1 MKKTILTSLYVI
13 LLTNFCFSQCPQFYD
28 YNGNLSSLPEWIVC
42 DGSDFSLNL
51 QSDVNIGNYSIDW
64 GDGSAQ
70 SSGNSWLANNAII
83 HTYNQSVA
91 TYTLTINL
99 TDIPCTVT
107 GEITMEEPTNA
118 SIQIPFGGITSTC
131 APGDIDFIN
140 SSTDVS
146 ENTTFTWNFSDGTPN
161 ETFDFNNVGQL
172 VSHLYE
178 SGTVSCATQVTLT
191 AENKCNTLQ
200 GGASLA
206 TFTPIRIWDIDN
218 ASISASSTLLC
229 YPDVSVSFQN
239 TSDRNCHA
247 QGNVNQ
253 RYEYWNL
260 GDYWGLGYD
269 SIIDWRPWPPAL
281 NIDVDFPGVGNYEIM
296 LIDSSF
302 CGLDSA
308 TVYVNIVN
316 SPMAGL
322 SADDDSICVGESVL
336 FHNLSTGFTS
346 NYIWDFGDGSSW
358 TQIWGGDI
366 LRTFFTPGTFEVL
379 LIPQISGACR
389 DTARVNIFVSDVP
402 NANFSFDN
410 NDGCDSLNVQ
420 ISNISSTDITQWDWD
435 FGNGNTDNSSIP
447 PLQHYDTSGLY
458 TVSLNVSNT
467 SGCTNSFSDQIN
479 VYERPISNFEPINV
493 CVNQL
498 SQFNDLSLSQA
509 NDAIINWSWEFS
521 SIDSS
526 NLQNPTYAF
535 TNAGIHEVILEV
547 STAHCKDSDT
557 IDVFVESLPTANY
570 STDTSIGCSPLNITF
585 INSSSNNSINYD
597 WDFGDNSSSNI
608 ENTMHEFINT
618 SSNDTTY
625 NSLLIVSTLAGCKDS
640 ISKPITVLSN
650 PTASFTNNAVLD
662 CAPLNVDFTNTSSNA
677 SNYVWDLGDGSDT
690 DTNTH
695 INHSFD
701 NLNLLIETFDVE
713 LIAFNTNGCKDTTT
727 NKIIVYPQPQFDFST
742 IPATGCSPL
751 EVNFPSSNGAVAYNW
766 DFGDGNSSFIS
777 TPTHTYNNNTNT
789 NLTFNVKLLATSP
802 FGCMDSS
809 FQQIEV
815 FPNPTANFITSEDT
829 ACSPLNTTITN
840 ISTNANDY
848 QWYMGDGTTT
858 TNSNPNFDYT
868 FNNAESYIQNYDIK
882 LVVENTFNCKDSII
896 KEVVVNPIVN
906 ADFTVDTLGC
916 TPLNVNF
923 INNSLGGITYQ
934 WDFDDGTN
942 STTPLNQNHQY
953 VNNQNNAVSFFP
965 TLILESSLGC
975 KDSIQQEISV
985 LPVPNAQFYVSED
998 TACSPLNTI
1007 ITNVSTNA
1015 NDYQWYMGDGT
1026 INTNS
1031 NPNFDYTFNNAESY
1045 IQNYDIKLVVENTF
1059 NCKDSIVKEV
1069 VVNPIVNADF
1079 TVDTLGCTPLSV
1091 NFINNSFGGITY
1103 QWDFD
1108 DGTTSSSSLN
1118 QNHQYVNNQNN
1129 AVSFFPTLILES
1141 GLGCRDSIQKEIIVS
1156 PTPSAN
1162 FTSSDNS
1169 GCHPLILNLINTST
1183 GSQDFVW
1190 NLGDGNII
1198 SDSLN
1203 ISSYQYINSTTLP
1216 HNYTIKLIAKNSYN
1230 CMDSIS
1236 ENIVVYPQ
1244 VEADF
1249 VSDSIG
1255 CSPLEINFYNLSIG
1269 EEYYWDFDDGTT
1281 SNSSNNEMHTYSN
1294 SSNSQLS
1301 FFPNLKVE
1309 NQYGC
1314 KDSIQQEVIVLPVP
1328 NAQFSVSENNGC
1340 HPFEISINN
1349 TSTDGENYI
1358 FDMGNGNTISSTLQT
1373 LNYSYQNTTQD
1384 VQNYTISLLASSLNQ
1399 LCTDTF
1405 TTAVSVYPKV
1415 FSKYVSDS
1423 AGCSPLN
1430 AQFYNLSTNADNY
1443 EWDFGNGQNSN
1454 TALTASQQYIN
1465 NSSQT
1470 ISFNTSLISSS
1481 NYGCSDTSYQVI
1493 YVYPTPLVDFSVS
1506 PISQTLPNSTV
1517 EITNNSS
1524 VGNWNYQWGFGD
1536 NNQSQLE
1543 NPSPHNYTSSGEYGI
1558 QLIMSNIHS
1567 CSDSA
1572 IHWIEILPAM
1582 PVADFDVEASGCIP
1596 LKVNFESLSLNA
1608 STYSWDF
1615 GDGTFSSQENPTKI
1629 YYEDGIY
1636 SVSLTVFNGMNSDS
1650 KVQVNVIEVFKTPIS
1665 QFTISTDYLEEVE
1678 VALVTNN
1685 QSTFADNYLWDF
1697 GDSSNSVEF
1706 SPSHL
1711 YENNGVYTITLIAY
1725 NDECSDTSMKNISV
1739 ANGDGGHVLVPN
1751 TFTPNSNVTD
1761 GNYRESDGINDIF
1774 HPVII
1779 GAKSYKFD
1787 IYNRWG
1793 EHIFH
1798 TNDLSIGW
1806 NGFFR
1811 GQLCQQDVYI
1821 YKIHI
1826 VYNNNSED
1834 QIVGRFTLVR

>member
-322 SADDDSICVGESVL
+322 SSDDDSICVGESVF

-479 VYERPISNFEPINV
+479 VYESPISNFEPINV

-597 WDFGDNSSSNI
+597 WDFGDNSSSNV

-662 CAPLNVDFTNTSSNA
+662 CAPLNVDFTNTSSNG

-848 QWYMGDGTTT
+848 QWYIGDGTTT

-1015 NDYQWYMGDGT
+1015 NDYQWYMG
-1026 INTNS
+1026 
-1031 NPNFDYTFNNAESY
+1031 
-1045 IQNYDIKLVVENTF
+1045 
-1059 NCKDSIVKEV
+1059 
-1069 VVNPIVNADF
+1069 
-1079 TVDTLGCTPLSV
+1079 
-1091 NFINNSFGGITY
+1091 
-1103 QWDFD
+1103 
-1108 DGTTSSSSLN
+1108 
-1118 QNHQYVNNQNN
+1118 
-1129 AVSFFPTLILES
+1129 
-1141 GLGCRDSIQKEIIVS
+1141 
-1156 PTPSAN
+1156 
-1162 FTSSDNS
+1162 
-1169 GCHPLILNLINTST
+1169 
-1183 GSQDFVW
+1183 
-1190 NLGDGNII
+1190 
-1198 SDSLN
+1198 
-1203 ISSYQYINSTTLP
+1203 
-1216 HNYTIKLIAKNSYN
+1216 
-1230 CMDSIS
+1230 
-1236 ENIVVYPQ
+1236 
-1244 VEADF
+1244 
-1249 VSDSIG
+1249 
-1255 CSPLEINFYNLSIG
+1255 
-1269 EEYYWDFDDGTT
+1269 DGTT

-1665 QFTISTDYLEEVE
+1665 QFTLSTDYLEEVE

-1761 GNYRESDGINDIF
+1761 GNYSESDGINDIF

>member
-206 TFTPIRIWDIDN
+206 TFTPIRIWEIDN
-218 ASISASSTLLC
+218 VSISASSTLLC

-316 SPMAGL
+316 SPIAGL
-322 SADDDSICVGESVL
+322 SADDDSICVGESIL

-479 VYERPISNFEPINV
+479 VYESPISNFEPINV

-597 WDFGDNSSSNI
+597 WDFGDNSSSNV

-690 DTNTH
+690 ETNTH

-848 QWYMGDGTTT
+848 QWYMGDGTT
-858 TNSNPNFDYT
+858 
-868 FNNAESYIQNYDIK
+868 
-882 LVVENTFNCKDSII
+882 
-896 KEVVVNPIVN
+896 
-906 ADFTVDTLGC
+906 
-916 TPLNVNF
+916 
-923 INNSLGGITYQ
+923 
-934 WDFDDGTN
+934 
-942 STTPLNQNHQY
+942 
-953 VNNQNNAVSFFP
+953 
-965 TLILESSLGC
+965 
-975 KDSIQQEISV
+975 
-985 LPVPNAQFYVSED
+985 
-998 TACSPLNTI
+998 
-1007 ITNVSTNA
+1007 
-1015 NDYQWYMGDGT
+1015 
-1026 INTNS
+1026 
-1031 NPNFDYTFNNAESY
+1031 
-1045 IQNYDIKLVVENTF
+1045 
-1059 NCKDSIVKEV
+1059 
-1069 VVNPIVNADF
+1069 
-1079 TVDTLGCTPLSV
+1079 
-1091 NFINNSFGGITY
+1091 
-1103 QWDFD
+1103 
-1108 DGTTSSSSLN
+1108 
-1118 QNHQYVNNQNN
+1118 
-1129 AVSFFPTLILES
+1129 
-1141 GLGCRDSIQKEIIVS
+1141 
-1156 PTPSAN
+1156 
-1162 FTSSDNS
+1162 
-1169 GCHPLILNLINTST
+1169 
-1183 GSQDFVW
+1183 
-1190 NLGDGNII
+1190 
-1198 SDSLN
+1198 
-1203 ISSYQYINSTTLP
+1203 
-1216 HNYTIKLIAKNSYN
+1216 
-1230 CMDSIS
+1230 
-1236 ENIVVYPQ
+1236 
-1244 VEADF
+1244 
-1249 VSDSIG
+1249 
-1255 CSPLEINFYNLSIG
+1255 
-1269 EEYYWDFDDGTT
+1269 

-1301 FFPNLKVE
+1301 FFQNLKVE

-1349 TSTDGENYI
+1349 TSTDFENYI

-1430 AQFYNLSTNADNY
+1430 AQFYNLSTNADIY
-1443 EWDFGNGQNSN
+1443 EWDFGNRQNSN

-1582 PVADFDVEASGCIP
+1582 PGADFDVEASGCIP

-1615 GDGTFSSQENPTKI
+1615 GDGTFSSKENPIKI

-1665 QFTISTDYLEEVE
+1665 QFTLSTD
-1678 VALVTNN
+1678 
-1685 QSTFADNYLWDF
+1685 
-1697 GDSSNSVEF
+1697 
-1706 SPSHL
+1706 
-1711 YENNGVYTITLIAY
+1711 
-1725 NDECSDTSMKNISV
+1725 
-1739 ANGDGGHVLVPN
+1739 
-1751 TFTPNSNVTD
+1751 
-1761 GNYRESDGINDIF
+1761 
-1774 HPVII
+1774 
-1779 GAKSYKFD
+1779 
-1787 IYNRWG
+1787 
-1793 EHIFH
+1793 
-1798 TNDLSIGW
+1798 
-1806 NGFFR
+1806 
-1811 GQLCQQDVYI
+1811 
-1821 YKIHI
+1821 
-1826 VYNNNSED
+1826 
-1834 QIVGRFTLVR
+1834 